1 MTLDS
6 LLTKLAI
13 WQRIRIL
20 RNGYVA
26 FHGMM
31 RDTPSELNDLEV
43 CVVTVEHETIVIY
56 VRAFGST

>member
-1 MTLDS
+1 MTVDL

-20 RNGYVA
+20 CDGYVA

-31 RDTPSELNDLEV
+31 RDTPSELNNLEV
-43 CVVTVEHETIVIY
+43 CVITVEHETIVIY
-56 VRAFGST
+56 VRALGST